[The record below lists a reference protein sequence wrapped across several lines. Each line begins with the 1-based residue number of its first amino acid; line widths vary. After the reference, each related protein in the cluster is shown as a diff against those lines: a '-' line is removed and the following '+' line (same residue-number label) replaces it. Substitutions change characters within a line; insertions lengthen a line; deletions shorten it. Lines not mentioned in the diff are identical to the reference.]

1 MATGNTKPTGP
12 DLTAGVNKSDFDAR
26 GMLAGHVDKKPV
38 LLLQHDGKVIAID
51 GRCSHYHAPLEDG
64 LVVGDTLNCPWHHA
78 CFSLHTGEAL
88 GAPALSPL
96 SLWKVDECD
105 GRIFV
110 SEKLPKTREIPV
122 ELADAPGR
130 IVIIGGG
137 AAGFAAAQR
146 LRDLG
151 YEGSLTLLSA
161 EEDLPLDRPN
171 LSKDYL
177 SGDAPEA
184 WMPLRKQKYY
194 ENKAIDLRLATEVT
208 GIDTKAGEVRLGDG
222 TSLGYDRLLLATGAE
237 PVHLP
242 IPGMDLPHV
251 HTLRSIRDCR
261 DIIEQLPGKQRAV
274 VIGAGFIGLEVAAS
288 LLKRGLE
295 VHVVAPDKRP
305 LERVL
310 GAELGDYIRSLHEK
324 HGVIFHLE
332 NTVTGV
338 TDSAVQ
344 LESGGTLPADL
355 VIAGVGVRPRT
366 QLAEA
371 AGIRVDN
378 GVVVDR
384 FLETSVPGIFAAGD
398 IARWPDATSGNNIR
412 VEHWQVAQRQGQ
424 SAAANMLGLARP
436 HHDVPFFW
444 SEHYT
449 VQLNYVGHA
458 TEWDEIDIDGDISAR
473 DCAVRY
479 RKDGRVLAM
488 ASIGRDLENLCC
500 AAEMEHAITGQDS
513 RG

>member
-12 DLTAGVNKSDFDAR
+12 DLTAGVSISDFDAR
-26 GMLAGHVDKKPV
+26 GMLEGHVDKKPV
-38 LLLQHDGKVIAID
+38 LLLQRDDGIIAID
-51 GRCSHYHAPLEDG
+51 SRCSHYHAPLKEG

-78 CFSLHTGEAL
+78 CFSLRTGEAL

-96 SLWKVDECD
+96 SLWKVEESN

-122 ELADAPGR
+122 ELADGPGR

-151 YEGSLTLLSA
+151 HEGSLTLLSA

-184 WMPLRKQKYY
+184 WMPLRKQTYY
-194 ENKAIDLRLATEVT
+194 DNKAIDLRLSTEVT
-208 GIDTKAGEVRLGDG
+208 GIDVAAGEVRLGDG

-237 PVHLP
+237 PVRLP
-242 IPGMDLPHV
+242 VPGMDLPHV

-261 DIIEQLPGKQRAV
+261 AIIDQLPGKQRAV

-295 VHVVAPDKRP
+295 VHVVAPDRRP

-310 GAELGDYIRSLHEK
+310 GAELGDYIRSLHER

-338 TDSAVQ
+338 TDGAVQ

-366 QLAEA
+366 QLAET
-371 AGIRVDN
+371 AGIRVGN
-378 GVVVDR
+378 GIKVDR
-384 FLETSVPGIFAAGD
+384 FLETSAPGIFAAGD
-398 IARWPDATSGNNIR
+398 AARWPDAASGSDIR

-436 HHDVPFFW
+436 HHDIPFFW
-444 SEHYT
+444 SEHYD
-449 VQLNYVGHA
+449 VQINYVGHA
-458 TEWDEIDIDGDISAR
+458 TDWDEIDIDGDISAR
-473 DCAVRY
+473 DCAVRF

-500 AAEMEHAITGQDS
+500 AAGMERAIMGQDS